1 MQLPCNMLIILLRY
15 IISCVIVYIILTVEG
30 FPDLGMNTSD
40 DDDESGISPTGVST
54 IVLAIL
60 LSVAIV
66 IAVIV
71 IVLYLMKRGS
81 VYWIIVHTLAI

>member
-1 MQLPCNMLIILLRY
+1 MLYAYY
-15 IISCVIVYIILTVEG
+15 IIKVYDIVSCVIVYIILIVEG
-30 FPDLGMNTSD
+30 FPDLGMSTSDDDDD

-60 LSVAIV
+60 LNVAIV

-71 IVLYLMKRGS
+71 LVCYLMKRDH
-81 VYWIIVHTLAI
+81 YIA